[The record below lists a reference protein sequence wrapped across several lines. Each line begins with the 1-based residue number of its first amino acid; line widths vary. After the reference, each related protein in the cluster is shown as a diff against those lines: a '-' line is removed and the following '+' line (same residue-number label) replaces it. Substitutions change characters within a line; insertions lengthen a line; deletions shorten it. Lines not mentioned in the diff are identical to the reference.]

1 MIVGI
6 GTDLCR
12 VSRVKHSLDR
22 FGDTFARTYCNPRE
36 IEYAK
41 RQLNPAMAFSQCLAT
56 KEAFAKAAGT
66 GFNSD
71 MWWDDVETTIA
82 DNGPSRLLISADA
95 ASLLKSKFELL
106 VHRTVVIG
114 KFISSKKYPP
124 AGLLKTANEITVK
137 DTIENFVP
145 K

>member
-71 MWWDDVETTIA
+71 MWWDDVETNIA

-95 ASLLKSKFELL
+95 ASLLKSKFEAPDGIR
-106 VHRTVVIG
+106 VHVSTSSTAVFCSAFVVIERLIAG
-114 KFISSKKYPP
+114 SEPP
-124 AGLLKTANEITVK
+124 R
-137 DTIENFVP
+137 
-145 K
+145 

>member
-56 KEAFAKAAGT
+56 KEALHTLVARSLT
-66 GFNSD
+66 
-71 MWWDDVETTIA
+71 
-82 DNGPSRLLISADA
+82 RLPLI
-95 ASLLKSKFELL
+95 L
-106 VHRTVVIG
+106 
-114 KFISSKKYPP
+114 SSW
-124 AGLLKTANEITVK
+124 AE
-137 DTIENFVP
+137 
-145 K
+145 